1 VTVETPILN
10 LVPDVSG
17 LITEGVL
24 QLSVAVGGVQV
35 AVAAVSGV
43 VFAILAGQ
51 FAKTGFIVSIE
62 QGFVT
67 VTLKAHVDLL
77 FFASVAV

>member
-1 VTVETPILN
+1 LN
-10 LVPDVSG
+10 FVPDVSG

-24 QLSVAVGGVQV
+24 QLSVAVGSVQI
-35 AVAAVSGV
+35 AIAAVSDV

-51 FAKTGFIVSIE
+51 FAKTGFMVSIE

-67 VTLKAHVDLL
+67 VTLKAQVALL